1 MNVSFWKAADCPST
15 IIGSL
20 FKNRLTKWHQQSKPS
35 LFCLAWRRNSPKIL
49 SYPRHWQNHHLNRC
63 SSHYATLYEDR
74 WCSFTVPPGFCDLA
88 FSRIFKD
95 CLELRVAIVFL
106 LPQYFSKIRIYV
118 LFLIWFY
125 RSQNINFEK
134 LPQYRNISP
143 TDAVMEYPDICDCL
157 NTKSPQFQ
165 PQFLKM

>member
-88 FSRIFKD
+88 FFTNSLATATGGCNFCYYHNVSEKK
-95 CLELRVAIVFL
+95 VK
-106 LPQYFSKIRIYV
+106 PWN
-118 LFLIWFY
+118 FLIICDWFY
-125 RSQNINFEK
+125 LTQNHHNLEYFYSNSRKI
-134 LPQYRNISP
+134 LVVP
-143 TDAVMEYPDICDCL
+143 TWKWAL
-157 NTKSPQFQ
+157 
-165 PQFLKM
+165 